1 MSLTYD
7 EFVLHQASQIRAAY
21 AKKNGH
27 DTLNEMDLAHCNWRR
42 LVDHWTHRDVIH
54 DILGEPLEDGG
65 PGGDVPAPPP
75 PPAPTIVPLRADGRI
90 FRQGDQPWRWRG
102 VSAFRLL
109 DRFAKG
115 ENIQPFLDAYAGYNL
130 LRVWPYVPVADWGAD
145 AWDSPPAHVVVDFLR
160 TVGAKGWY
168 VELTL
173 LTDDQPDRFEQAA
186 QLVNVLA
193 GERASL
199 PNLLIEIG
207 NEPKV
212 HKDINT
218 RLLKGALDASGFLYA
233 SGDSSVDAFGSYLTA
248 HTGRDPEWVRR
259 AHDLLEYW
267 TGGGPDA
274 PTDPAHKMPAIADEP
289 IRPDQAGYNAA
300 DFRAYF
306 ATCALLGG
314 GATLHTETGKHA
326 LPPTP
331 DEARI
336 AAVALDALN
345 AFPAD
350 APNAPYRRIDEV
362 IDWSVPIEQRTF
374 YSLRSYEVGPYM
386 VRIRPKRA
394 VAYETGWTALDGEG
408 ILWRR

>member
-54 DILGEPLEDGG
+54 DILGEALEDGG
-65 PGGDVPAPPP
+65 PGGDAPTPPPP
-75 PPAPTIVPLRADGRI
+75 PPAPSIVPLRADGRI
-90 FRQGDQPWRWRG
+90 FRQGDAPFRWKG

-130 LRVWPYVPVADWGAD
+130 LRVWPYVPVADWGAA
-145 AWDSPPAHVVVDFLR
+145 AWDSQPAPVVVDFLR

-173 LTDDQPDRFEQAA
+173 LTDDKPDRYEQAA

-193 GERASL
+193 GERANL

-218 RLLKGALDASGFLYA
+218 RLLKGRWTRPASSTRAGTPA
-233 SGDSSVDAFGSYLTA
+233 WTPSG
-248 HTGRDPEWVRR
+248 
-259 AHDLLEYW
+259 
-267 TGGGPDA
+267 
-274 PTDPAHKMPAIADEP
+274 
-289 IRPDQAGYNAA
+289 
-300 DFRAYF
+300 
-306 ATCALLGG
+306 
-314 GATLHTETGKHA
+314 
-326 LPPTP
+326 
-331 DEARI
+331 
-336 AAVALDALN
+336 
-345 AFPAD
+345 
-350 APNAPYRRIDEV
+350 
-362 IDWSVPIEQRTF
+362 RT
-374 YSLRSYEVGPYM
+374 
-386 VRIRPKRA
+386 
-394 VAYETGWTALDGEG
+394 
-408 ILWRR
+408 